1 MNPRAGLPIFVAVIG
16 LSASASGADEP
27 PVRMSLWEAT
37 ETVMQHPFPA
47 LAGDKPTGR
56 SKTTRSCE
64 PMPGSAYTTSSLGM
78 TEAIPATLISAYRLT
93 QQPGRR
99 SLQSVHV
106 VDPRK
111 RYLDPWGRFDSA
123 RGWVSSAK
131 QDGHGDFDSDFTA
144 EWNSTT
150 QSLER
155 SLPEGEPIRERRKL
169 RATRLGDCPPG
180 TPPGPIKDPVTG
192 GKVDPSPP

>member
-1 MNPRAGLPIFVAVIG
+1 MNPRAGLPIVVAVIG

-27 PVRMSLWEAT
+27 PVRMSIWEVT
-37 ETVMQHPFPA
+37 ETVMQHPFPD
-47 LAGDKPTGR
+47 LAGDEPAGG
-56 SKTTRSCE
+56 SKKTKSCQ

-78 TEAIPATLISAYRLT
+78 TEGVPATLISAYRLT

-106 VDPRK
+106 VDPSK
-111 RYLDPWGRFDSA
+111 RHLSPWHRFDSA

-131 QDGHGDFDSDFTA
+131 QDGHGDFDRDFTA
-144 EWNSTT
+144 EWSSTT

-169 RATRLGDCPPG
+169 RATRLGECPPG

-192 GKVDPSPP
+192 GKIDPSLP

>member
-27 PVRMSLWEAT
+27 PVRMSIWEVT
-37 ETVMQHPFPA
+37 ETVMQHPFPD
-47 LAGDKPTGR
+47 LAGDEPAGG
-56 SKTTRSCE
+56 SKKTKSCQ

-78 TEAIPATLISAYRLT
+78 TEGVPATLISAYRLT

-106 VDPRK
+106 VDPSK
-111 RYLDPWGRFDSA
+111 RHLSPWHRFDSA

-131 QDGHGDFDSDFTA
+131 QDGHGDFDRDFTA
-144 EWNSTT
+144 EWSSTT

-169 RATRLGDCPPG
+169 RATRLGECPPG

-192 GKVDPSPP
+192 GKIDPSLP